1 MSNRRSKILY
11 ALSGLLILAAFLFRR
26 DLSFGPYFAVYD
38 ITVVDTLSTF
48 RRGSLKFGEYDFM
61 GGGFTGPAVNIGVS
75 VSIPDTAVQE
85 YGSVAKLD
93 EKYIH
98 VDSEGNQIYDG
109 PTVPDPPRHYVKV
122 PVRSKLPPRWPWQ
135 KYNFIFIHF
144 PNDSLQLKIEVLKK
158 SDCSHLDPNA
168 KTAVLGPG
176 PCSW

>member
-1 MSNRRSKILY
+1 MLNRRSKILFV
-11 ALSGLLILAAFLFRR
+11 LSGLLILAAFLFRR
-26 DLSFGPYFAVYD
+26 DLSFGPYFTVYD
-38 ITVVDTLSTF
+38 ITVVDTLSTT
-48 RRGSLKFGEYDFM
+48 RRGPLHFGEHDFM
-61 GGGFTGPAVNIGVS
+61 GGGFTGCAVNIGVS

-98 VDSEGNQIYDG
+98 IDSAGNQIYDG